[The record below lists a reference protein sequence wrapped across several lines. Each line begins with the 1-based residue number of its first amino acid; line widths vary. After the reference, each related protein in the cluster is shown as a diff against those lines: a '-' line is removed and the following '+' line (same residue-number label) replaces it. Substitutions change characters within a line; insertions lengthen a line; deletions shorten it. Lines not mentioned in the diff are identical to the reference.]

1 MDEKMKRF
9 NHSNLSI
16 NHLWNN
22 LRKICRGMNKKVS
35 NSSKTKPA
43 LATSGRKANDDYV
56 EVEEEDRVSS
66 DSISLYQCE
75 MPAEK
80 IKKLKV

>member
-1 MDEKMKRF
+1 
-9 NHSNLSI
+9 
-16 NHLWNN
+16 
-22 LRKICRGMNKKVS
+22 MNKKVS

-43 LATSGRKANDDYV
+43 FATSGRKANDDYV